1 MANSA
6 PPAQV
11 QRIIRLAMLS
21 GVLIFGAVIYY
32 LRTSGMVENSL
43 EVDDSSMFPLAAMGL
58 VLMAGGS
65 VFLFRRLI
73 EQSSDET
80 RRFQLS
86 LVAYAL
92 CESAAL
98 FGGVLWLLSG
108 VYLPF
113 LAGVG
118 VFVMAFAWIP
128 GPTE

>member
-21 GVLIFGAVIYY
+21 GVLIFGAIIYC
-32 LRTSGMVENSL
+32 LRSTGAVGNTL
-43 EVDDSSMFPLAAMGL
+43 EADDSSIFPMAAMGL
-58 VLMAGGS
+58 VFMAGGA

-73 EQSSDET
+73 EQSADEA

-86 LVAYAL
+86 LVAFAL
-92 CESAAL
+92 CEGAAL
-98 FGGVLWLLSG
+98 FGSVLWLLSG
-108 VYLPF
+108 VYLPY

-128 GPTE
+128 GPAE

>member
-43 EVDDSSMFPLAAMGL
+43 EADDSSIFPIAAMGL
-58 VLMAGGS
+58 VFMAGGA

-73 EQSSDET
+73 EQSSDEA

-86 LVAYAL
+86 LVVFAL
-92 CESAAL
+92 CEGSAL
-98 FGGVLWLLSG
+98 FGGVLWLVSG
-108 VYLPF
+108 VYLPY

>member
-43 EVDDSSMFPLAAMGL
+43 EVDDSSIFPLAAMGL